1 MEIKTKS
8 VKPNERHLKFRK
20 ALENAIRD
28 GGSELQADEILAITA
43 HFVGQLIA
51 LQDQRKYNSEIIME
65 LITENIQK
73 GNGEAVDKLIHE
85 TGGNA

>member
-8 VKPNERHLKFRK
+8 VRPNEKHLKFRK

-28 GGSELQADEILAITA
+28 GGSELQADELLAITA

-51 LQDQRKYNSEIIME
+51 LQDQRKYTSEMIME
-65 LITENIQK
+65 LIIENIQK
-73 GNGEAVDKLIHE
+73 GNGEVIDKLTHE